1 MLELLL
7 YFTFVH
13 YSQTCEEAKGGE
25 NARNIYIHDHF
36 IFILTIDYRTG
47 TLTNK
52 L

>member
-25 NARNIYIHDHF
+25 NARNVYDHF
-36 IFILTIDYRTG
+36 IFILTS
-47 TLTNK
+47 
-52 L
+52 